1 MNINLKFTAK
11 IVDEIEQAKKMPI
24 ENCITDT
31 SVNSLALF
39 LQKGMVDDNGNIG
52 VSRAVALDKIDE
64 YLEENDKNNL
74 IMDIMEALVDAG
86 FLSRDLNVKQLRA
99 LQSKQTEKVTAQ
111 IENSLL

>member
-24 ENCITDT
+24 EHCITDT

-64 YLEENDKNNL
+64 YLEENDKNNRS
-74 IMDIMEALVDAG
+74 MDIMEALVDAG

-111 IENSLL
+111 IENNL